1 MNTFMDQL
9 TSTNSTLAE
18 SILTEAAR
26 AEDCRK
32 FFAKVDFSKSSGKQV
47 VEVPLAMD
55 SFISEITVHF
65 EHQDT
70 EEITA
75 GDDRKLKQAFG
86 TNYKLNVGDE
96 YEYYKVD
103 ITYEFYGTN
112 KDITVEYSGYFD
124 SKSKT
129 MMLETNKGLF
139 ILA

>member
-26 AEDCRK
+26 VEDCRK
-32 FFAKVDFSKSSGKQV
+32 FFA
-47 VEVPLAMD
+47 
-55 SFISEITVHF
+55 
-65 EHQDT
+65 
-70 EEITA
+70 
-75 GDDRKLKQAFG
+75 
-86 TNYKLNVGDE
+86 
-96 YEYYKVD
+96 KVD